1 MMKFPLPPLEGYTLA
16 ALSPTE
22 EPLVKALC
30 ERCADYIELVAGLP
44 PSPEL
49 ARDLYTL
56 LPAGKGYEDKIL
68 IGIFAGPAE
77 LVGLLDAVRDYPTQG
92 VWFLG
97 LLLLEPARRGQGLGE
112 KIYRT
117 FEGWAKTL
125 GAQSIRLSVAQQN
138 EKASRFWQRLGFE
151 EIERRPPEV
160 FGAKESIFILMSR
173 TLPPN
178 TTFP

>member
-1 MMKFPLPPLEGYTLA
+1 MTREQSKQKRREPSMMKFPLPPLEGYTLA

-22 EPLVKALC
+22 EPLVQALC

-49 ARDLYTL
+49 ARDLHTL

-112 KIYRT
+112 KLYRA
-117 FEGWAKTL
+117 FEGWA
-125 GAQSIRLSVAQQN
+125 
-138 EKASRFWQRLGFE
+138 KASRFWQRLGFE